1 MRLATLRPSDDPAA
15 LGGIAQVLE
24 IGEFRAKRN
33 IAVSENPCRCPISHA
48 VKLSRLGERNRYTTT
63 SLVPALTACSVA
75 YLQHQSRLVNMDLAE
90 RISTLRRV
98 NGLSARQ
105 LAALVDVAPTTVTRI
120 ESGAVSPSF
129 DLAQE
134 MLTVL
139 GEPIGFTG
147 LADIAAI
154 ATARS
159 ALDPSLMFPVTPAA
173 DVWRQR
179 WARIG
184 LLNAD
189 GQAVPGKEADVLF
202 HAGRVARLTRR
213 PGTVD
218 FYDGPSAY
226 DVADALRA
234 AGVEYALTGDA
245 GANLYSSS
253 AAEAWPVLYV
263 EDISRAAD
271 AAGLEQKAP
280 GTFGMRITLIPFDGV
295 SEVGRTTINRIT
307 VVGRDQVII
316 DAYGGIDRM
325 AEQADILLGRRV
337 A

>member
-1 MRLATLRPSDDPAA
+1 
-15 LGGIAQVLE
+15 
-24 IGEFRAKRN
+24 
-33 IAVSENPCRCPISHA
+33 
-48 VKLSRLGERNRYTTT
+48 
-63 SLVPALTACSVA
+63 
-75 YLQHQSRLVNMDLAE
+75 MDLAE

-120 ESGAVSPSF
+120 ESGTVSPSF

-147 LADIAAI
+147 VADIAAI
-154 ATARS
+154 AAARS
-159 ALDPSLMFPVTPAA
+159 ALDPSLKLPVTPAVDA
-173 DVWRQR
+173 WRQR

-184 LLNAD
+184 LLDAD

-202 HAGRVARLTRR
+202 RAGRAARLTRR
-213 PGTVD
+213 PGAVD
-218 FYDGPSAY
+218 FYAGERAY
-226 DVADALRA
+226 DVAEALRT

-245 GANLYSSS
+245 GANLYRSS
-253 AAEAWPVLYV
+253 AGEAWPVLYV
-263 EDISRAAD
+263 EDVSRAAG
-271 AAGLEQKAP
+271 AAGLERKEP

-295 SEVGRTTINRIT
+295 SEVGRTTIDGIT

>member
-1 MRLATLRPSDDPAA
+1 
-15 LGGIAQVLE
+15 
-24 IGEFRAKRN
+24 
-33 IAVSENPCRCPISHA
+33 
-48 VKLSRLGERNRYTTT
+48 
-63 SLVPALTACSVA
+63 
-75 YLQHQSRLVNMDLAE
+75 MDIAE

-134 MLTVL
+134 ILTVL

-147 LADIAAI
+147 VADLAAI
-154 ATARS
+154 AAARS
-159 ALDPSLMFPVTPAA
+159 SLDPSLAVPVMPAVEA
-173 DVWRQR
+173 WRQR

-184 LLNAD
+184 LIDEA
-189 GQAVPGKEADVLF
+189 GRVAPGKEADLLF
-202 HAGRVARLTRR
+202 RAGRAARLTRR
-213 PGTVD
+213 PGAVD
-218 FYDGPSAY
+218 FKAGPSAY
-226 DVADALRA
+226 DVAA
-234 AGVEYALTGDA
+234 AMRVGGVEYALTGDA
-245 GANLYSSS
+245 GANLYRSS
-253 AAEAWPVLYV
+253 AGEAWPVLYV
-263 EDISRAAD
+263 EDVLRAAD
-271 AAGLEQKAP
+271 ASGLERKAP

-295 SEVGRTTINRIT
+295 SEVGRTSIDDIS
-307 VVGRDQVII
+307 VVSRDQVII

>member
-1 MRLATLRPSDDPAA
+1 
-15 LGGIAQVLE
+15 V
-24 IGEFRAKRN
+24 
-33 IAVSENPCRCPISHA
+33 
-48 VKLSRLGERNRYTTT
+48 
-63 SLVPALTACSVA
+63 
-75 YLQHQSRLVNMDLAE
+75 DLAE

-129 DLAQE
+129 DLARE
-134 MLTVL
+134 ILIAL

-154 ATARS
+154 AAARS
-159 ALDPSLMFPVTPAA
+159 ALDPSLSVPMPPGAEA
-173 DVWRQR
+173 WRRR

-184 LLNAD
+184 LVDDA
-189 GQAVPGKEADVLF
+189 GRVMPGKEADLLF
-202 HAGRVARLTRR
+202 RAGRAARLTRR
-213 PGTVD
+213 PGAVD
-218 FYDGPSAY
+218 FKAGPSAY
-226 DVADALRA
+226 DVAGALDA

-245 GANLYSSS
+245 GANLYRSS
-253 AAEAWPVLYV
+253 AGEAWPVLYA
-263 EDISRAAD
+263 EDVSRATE
-271 AAGLEQKAP
+271 AAGLVRKEP
-280 GTFGMRITLIPFDGV
+280 GAFGMRVTLIPFDGV
-295 SEVGRTTINRIT
+295 SEVGRTTIDGIR
-307 VVGRDQVII
+307 VVARDQVIL